1 MIKGNATLIECLKAS
16 EVREA
21 FLIVGSHSKF
31 SKEKGPSNLNID
43 KKSVEQ
49 DDRSQTLDPSAGPD
63 HRWIKE
69 NLHAL

>member
-1 MIKGNATLIECLKAS
+1 MIKGNATLIECSKAN

-31 SKEKGPSNLNID
+31 LKEQGLSDLNID

-49 DDRSQTLDPSAGPD
+49 DERSHMLDPSTGPD
-63 HRWIKE
+63 HRRIKD